1 MAKRTTNKRE
11 RKELDLKGIAIIIA
25 VIAVAYIL
33 YTNMLAILIATFGTI
48 ILVIIALVV
57 GAYFVLPRLG
67 ITGLAALLS
76 LGKK

>member
-1 MAKRTTNKRE
+1 MAKRTYTKRE
-11 RKELDLKGIAIIIA
+11 SKELDLKGIATILA
-25 VIAVAYIL
+25 VVAVAYLLI
-33 YTNMLAILIATFGTI
+33 TNIQWLIAAIMGSL
-48 ILVIIALVV
+48 ILVVIILVV

>member
-1 MAKRTTNKRE
+1 MVKKAIKKKEN
-11 RKELDLKGIAIIIA
+11 KELDLKGIAIILA
-25 VIAVAYIL
+25 VVALAYIL
-33 YTNMLAILIATFGTI
+33 YINIVPLLIAAFGTLILVVI
-48 ILVIIALVV
+48 ILVI

>member
-1 MAKRTTNKRE
+1 MAKRIPHKG
-11 RKELDLKGIAIIIA
+11 KGELDIKSI
-25 VIAVAYIL
+25 
-33 YTNMLAILIATFGTI
+33 AILIGI
-48 ILVIIALVV
+48 IAAAVIIYQYLIPVLLGLGIVLVLGLVILVV

>member
-1 MAKRTTNKRE
+1 MAKRSIQKRE
-11 RKELDLKGIAIIIA
+11 KKELDLKGIAIILA
-25 VIAVAYIL
+25 VVAAAYIL
-33 YTNMLAILIATFGTI
+33 YINLLPLLIGLIGTVVLVII
-48 ILVIIALVV
+48 ILVI

>member
-1 MAKRTTNKRE
+1 MAKRTSHKG
-11 RKELDLKGIAIIIA
+11 KGELNIKG
-25 VIAVAYIL
+25 V
-33 YTNMLAILIATFGTI
+33 AILIGVIAAAVI
-48 ILVIIALVV
+48 IYQYIIPVLLGLGLLLVIGLVILVV

>member
-1 MAKRTTNKRE
+1 MAKRTTQKKE
-11 RKELDLKGIAIIIA
+11 RKELDLKGIATILA
-25 VIAVAYIL
+25 VVAVAYLLI
-33 YTNMLAILIATFGTI
+33 TNIQWLIAAIMGSL
-48 ILVIIALVV
+48 ILVVIILVV

>member
-11 RKELDLKGIAIIIA
+11 RKELDLKGIAIILA
-25 VIAVAYIL
+25 VIAAAWIL
-33 YTNMLAILIATFGTI
+33 YTNIAWLIAAIMGSF
-48 ILVIIALVV
+48 ILVVIILVV

>member
-1 MAKRTTNKRE
+1 MAKRTPHKG
-11 RKELDLKGIAIIIA
+11 KGELDLKGVAILIG
-25 VIAVAYIL
+25 VIAAAWIL
-33 YTNMLAILIATFGTI
+33 YTNIAWLIAAIMGSI
-48 ILVIIALVV
+48 ILVIVILVI